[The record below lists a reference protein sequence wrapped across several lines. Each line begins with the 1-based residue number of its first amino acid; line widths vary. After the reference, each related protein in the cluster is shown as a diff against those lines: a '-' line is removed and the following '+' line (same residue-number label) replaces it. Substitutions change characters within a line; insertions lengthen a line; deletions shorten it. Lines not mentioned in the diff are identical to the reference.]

1 MKDLKE
7 HIREACFNLST
18 SLMWEKESLT
28 VERIEKHMSELNE
41 MTEKFYEKAVFYF
54 ENIEALEGNE
64 QIIVRAI
71 NYIEE
76 AHAIPPLR
84 GNYVWFDYTLGT
96 LIELACP
103 NSRLSEKNLEF
114 LNDIETGIKDY
125 RDNSIEEDEF

>member
-41 MTEKFYEKAVFYF
+41 MTEKFYEKAVFYL

-76 AHAIPPLR
+76 
-84 GNYVWFDYTLGT
+84 
-96 LIELACP
+96 
-103 NSRLSEKNLEF
+103 
-114 LNDIETGIKDY
+114 
-125 RDNSIEEDEF
+125 